1 MTISALP
8 DYTVYYSTDYNSGN
22 NTNRHANDHTLVK
35 TGLIE
40 ILNIKKFNEAKFL
53 F

>member
-8 DYTVYYSTDYNSGN
+8 DYTVYHNTDYNSGN